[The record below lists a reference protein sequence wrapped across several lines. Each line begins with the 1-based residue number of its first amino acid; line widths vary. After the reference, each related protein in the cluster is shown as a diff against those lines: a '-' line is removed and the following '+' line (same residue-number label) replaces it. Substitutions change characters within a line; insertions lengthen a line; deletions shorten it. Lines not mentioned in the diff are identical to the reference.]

1 MSEKNYYIIS
11 ESVIPSAFKKVAKA
25 KRLLEISAVKNVTQ
39 AIKEVGIS
47 RSVFYKYKD
56 CVFLYDG
63 PQNQEIIFLN
73 AIIKDQPGILS
84 KILNRMYKATANIL
98 TINQGA
104 PQGGTAA
111 VTVTYRMS
119 DYKKTKSMAQDIKSI
134 DGVISVTTVRK
145 EDNL

>member
-1 MSEKNYYIIS
+1 MSEKNYYIVS

-56 CVFLYDG
+56 SVFLYDG
-63 PQNQEIIFLN
+63 PQSEEIIFLN
-73 AIIKDQPGILS
+73 AIIKDEAGILS

-111 VTVTYRMS
+111 VTVTYRIS
-119 DYKKTKSMAQDIKSI
+119 DAKKSKSMTEDIKSI

-145 EDNL
+145 EEDI